1 MKTWDDEIARTSLQH
16 RSKQRLRRL
25 FGFQTGTPF
34 ATSCYGCKSY
44 KKKAQTVSLCPA
56 EKSGRMVIQGTHI
69 RKEKRDVRKAGTN
82 SSGSSIAH
90 LVVFEVQ
97 LLQTSI
103 LAAKK
108 INKISYINK
117 ADSAQYPNEKIRV
130 REREKQM

>member
-1 MKTWDDEIARTSLQH
+1 MTRLHVRHCITDRSSACVAYLVSRQGHHLQLLVMAVNRT
-16 RSKQRLRRL
+16 
-25 FGFQTGTPF
+25 
-34 ATSCYGCKSY
+34 
-44 KKKAQTVSLCPA
+44 KKAQTVSLCPA

-69 RKEKRDVRKAGTN
+69 RREKRDVRKAGTN

-108 INKISYINK
+108 IKKISYISK

-130 REREKQM
+130 REREREM